1 MKLKSAT
8 RLPLLLTAV
17 EAQPLTDLTETELK
31 GCYISDLLSDVLANA
46 QPGVL
51 WVTIHTHRNV
61 LSVASMKDIAA
72 VLFTCGRKPEAAIVA
87 EAVEKGILLLSTP
100 LSTYETAGKLWKA
113 GLR

>member
-1 MKLKSAT
+1 MKLKSVSK
-8 RLPLLLTAV
+8 LPALLTVV
-17 EAQPLTDLTETELK
+17 EARPLTDLDEVELS

-61 LSVASMKDIAA
+61 VSVASMKDLSA
-72 VLFTCGRKPEAAIVA
+72 VLFTCGRKPEAAIIA
-87 EAVEKGILLLSTP
+87 EAAEKGIMLLSTP
-100 LSTYETAGKLWKA
+100 LTTYETAGKLWKA